1 MGGFWSEQSIDVYKS
16 IIDYNTDAIFILS
29 AEGKVMDV
37 NLGVTKTFG
46 YLKEE
51 ILGMPYEKFI
61 LPAQIDEVNQYF
73 DKVLQGIPCEFKT
86 EAVDKHGRLVYVQV
100 KNVPLLTGEEVV
112 GVFGVAIDITEQLR
126 LEKALMESEERYR
139 KLLEV
144 LPEGILVCEE
154 GEIVYAN
161 SSAGEY
167 AGNGDLIGKSISSL
181 IHPDDRERLEQLAA
195 GTKKD
200 QGPSYVEL
208 RMNRNDGT
216 TTYVDLGTVSVTQ
229 GDTPVILA
237 MIRDIT
243 AQRLVV
249 DALKE
254 SEERYRLL
262 AENSLDLIQLV
273 NLDGIV
279 TFASPS
285 HKMVLGYGPQE
296 YIGKWVFYRPDKG
309 DDPEFQLIFFDMVVS
324 QKPFTYEIVRRHKEG
339 HQVWVELKGSP
350 MFDEEGH
357 FKNMMLVGR
366 EITERK
372 KYQGQLEHL
381 SFKDTLTGVPN
392 RRHFSAAI
400 ERILKSGEPPAG
412 NLAVMF
418 LDLDKFKRINDTWGH
433 DTGDELLRQFAIRI
447 KQCIKNN
454 DILARIG
461 GDEFVVVLPDLE
473 SVEQA
478 VTCAEEILHA
488 LRQPWNILGHEFVTT
503 SSIGIAF
510 YEPGDREKELIH
522 KADTA
527 LYLAKSQGKNTYRV
541 YA

>member
-29 AEGKVMDV
+29 TEGKVMDV

-51 ILGMPYEKFI
+51 ILGMSYEKFI
-61 LPAQIDEVNQYF
+61 LPAQIDEVNLYYA
-73 DKVLQGIPCEFKT
+73 KVLQGIPCEFKT
-86 EAVDKHGRLVYVQV
+86 EAVDKHGRLVYVHV
-100 KNVPLLTGEEVV
+100 KNVPLLTGGEVV
-112 GVFGVAIDITEQLR
+112 GIFGVAIDITEQLR
-126 LEKALMESEERYR
+126 LEKALMESEEKYR

-161 SSAGEY
+161 SSASAY
-167 AGNGDLIGKSISSL
+167 AGDDDLIGKSIGSL
-181 IHPDDRERLEQLAA
+181 FHQDDQERLQQLTADT
-195 GTKKD
+195 GKEH
-200 QGPSYVEL
+200 GPSYVEL
-208 RMNRNDGT
+208 RMNRCDGT
-216 TTYVDLGTVSVTQ
+216 TTYVDLGAVSVTQ
-229 GDTPVILA
+229 GDTPVLLA

-243 AQRLVV
+243 AQKLVV

-285 HKMVLGYGPQE
+285 HKMVLGYEPQE
-296 YIGKWVFYRPDKG
+296 YIGKWVFYRPDEG

-339 HQVWVELKGSP
+339 HQVWVELKGTP

-461 GDEFVVVLPDLE
+461 GDEFVVVLPELE
-473 SVEQA
+473 SVEHA